1 MLKRKLP
8 CVIHNNYNN
17 NNNNK
22 MNSSDGVLKQVK
34 LSWKNNNNTNSI
46 KIKLPSH
53 HHQDDLHIHSTMPT
67 LPAFLG

>member
-1 MLKRKLP
+1 MYASPLQQDEQLK
-8 CVIHNNYNN
+8 
-17 NNNNK
+17 
-22 MNSSDGVLKQVK
+22 DGVLKQVK